1 MSLITRLAGKQK
13 TYPESDIEDIA
24 QIVTNLT
31 EYPSTNFSRYLEQAI
46 KNQLN
51 NLISVTTNVHGID
64 SSVYNPITETSIYDS
79 EDQKYLYPTEP
90 DYSGRLLIVGLP
102 GISFSGRDQWNTQD
116 VRLFWNQPAAE
127 ETEIKE
133 NAKIVVNSDYRKV
146 EYRSKNLRRHT
157 GRYFELIQIH
167 QLVPYN

>member
-13 TYPESDIEDIA
+13 INIESDIEDACQVI
-24 QIVTNLT
+24 TNLT
-31 EYPSTNFSRYLEQAI
+31 EQSTTSFSRYLEQAI

-51 NLISVTTNVHGID
+51 NLLEVTSKVHGIE
-64 SSVYNPITETSIYDS
+64 SSVYNPLVETSIYDS
-79 EDQKYLYPTEP
+79 EDQKYLYPTSP
-90 DYSGRLLIVGLP
+90 DYEGRLLIVGLP
-102 GISFSGRDQWNTQD
+102 GISFSGRDQWTPD
-116 VRLFWNQPAAE
+116 EVRLFWNQPSADDV
-127 ETEIKE
+127 EIKE

-146 EYRSKNLRRHT
+146 EFRSKNLRRHT